1 VTIVLA
7 LLVAAGLGCTAAALR
22 SLERRVQAL
31 ERQSRDAATNRS
43 PPADEPDNKPHAPPA
58 SASGELPLT
67 LVFPLCGDHE

>member
-22 SLERRVQAL
+22 VLERRVQEL

-43 PPADEPDNKPHAPPA
+43 PPADEPDHKPQAPPA
-58 SASGELPLT
+58 SASGELPQT
-67 LVFPLCGDHE
+67 LVLHLFGDHE